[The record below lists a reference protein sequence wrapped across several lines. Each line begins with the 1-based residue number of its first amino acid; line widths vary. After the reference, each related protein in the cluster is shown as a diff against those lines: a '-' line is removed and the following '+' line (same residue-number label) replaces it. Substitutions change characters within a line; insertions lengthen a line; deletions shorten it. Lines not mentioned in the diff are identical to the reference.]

1 MLIIKHTNTKKQNK
15 MKNLIKGLY
24 KNNKSKLV
32 WFVDDLQDEVVVYR
46 NNQTKL
52 ISKENFLKNWTKH
65 I

>member
-1 MLIIKHTNTKKQNK
+1 ME
-15 MKNLIKGLY
+15 NLIKGLY
-24 KNNKSKLV
+24 KNNKSKLI
-32 WFVDDLQDEVVVYR
+32 WSVDDLQDEVVVYR